1 MDRIPPV
8 QTQPFP
14 SLIAERAMSLRDRR
28 AHEQFAREYAD
39 QILRTRAALLERR
52 ALSGQRGSTSFRHIR
67 PVAAADAPQVPSK
80 AAQPVQ
86 TLQLVA

>member
-39 QILRTRAALLERR
+39 QSLRTRAALLERAR
-52 ALSGQRGSTSFRHIR
+52 
-67 PVAAADAPQVPSK
+67 
-80 AAQPVQ
+80 
-86 TLQLVA
+86 